1 MYLLDAAPDFPEPSL
16 AHTDPNG
23 LLACGGDLSVARLK
37 TAYKNGIFPWYCDG
51 QPILWWSPDPRGILP
66 LEEYHCSK
74 SMKKFL
80 KRTDFAVT
88 VNHAFPE
95 VISHCADVKRD
106 DVDEGSSW
114 ITHEMQEAYIAL
126 HQAGEAHSIEV
137 WCNEQLVGGLYGIA
151 VGQVF
156 CGESMFHT
164 MSNASKLAFYC
175 LVNHL
180 KANQFKI
187 IDCQMQTEHLATLG
201 ARDIPR
207 VDFLNLLEQ
216 FKNEPVS
223 AGCWQPKRL
232 F

>member
-66 LEEYHCSK
+66 LDEYHCSK

-95 VISHCADVKRD
+95 VISRCADVKRD